1 MTLRQ
6 RIDTSRMSPYQWMIV
21 ALCVWLN
28 ALDGFDVLAMSF
40 TANRVTA
47 EFGLSGAQLG
57 LLFSVALFG
66 MAAGSLFIAPFADVI
81 GRRPLLLGSA
91 GLASVG
97 MLLASLSQS
106 YVMLGAFRFITGL
119 GVGAVLACIT
129 VIVAEYS
136 NLKYRGLAIG
146 IYAAGY
152 GVGATLGGLAAVGL
166 IGSYGWRSVFLVG
179 GIVAA
184 VSVVAAWF
192 LVPESVDFLVHKR
205 PVGVVEQLNRIA
217 RRISQAPVTS
227 LEEEAAGLPSQA
239 PSKNKVGALLAP
251 AFRRTTVLI
260 WVAFFL
266 VMCGFYFV
274 NSWTPRLLTA
284 GGMTEN
290 QGITMGLL
298 ISLGGAAGSVLYG
311 AVAARVNARKVLV
324 AFAVLAAVSMAVFIP
339 TTALLAVAMVLAVV
353 IGILINGCVAGMYTL
368 TPERYPVAIRGT
380 AMGWG
385 IGIGRIG
392 AILAPTIAGFL
403 VDNQWS
409 AGALY
414 LLAAAVV
421 LVAAVAAMLL
431 RDVAPAGAATRAAVH

>member
-1 MTLRQ
+1 MTLKQ
-6 RIDTSRMSPYQWMIV
+6 RIDASRMSPYQWMIV
-21 ALCVWLN
+21 GLCVWLN

-66 MAAGSLFIAPFADVI
+66 MAAGSLFLGPFADII
-81 GRRPLLLGSA
+81 GRRPMLLGSA
-91 GLASVG
+91 GLASLG
-97 MLLASLSQS
+97 MLLASVSQS
-106 YVMLGAFRFITGL
+106 YVMLGAFRFVTGL

-136 NLKYRGLAIG
+136 NARYRGLAIG
-146 IYAAGY
+146 IYTAGY
-152 GVGATLGGLAAVGL
+152 GIGATLGGLAAVGL
-166 IGSYGWRSVFLVG
+166 IGNYGWRSVFLVG

-184 VSVVAAWF
+184 ASVVAAWF

-205 PVGVVEQLNRIA
+205 PAGVVDKLNRVA

-227 LEEEAAGLPSQA
+227 IEDETAGLPSETSSQ
-239 PSKNKVGALLAP
+239 NKIGALLAP
-251 AFRRTTVLI
+251 SYRRTTLLL
-260 WVAFFL
+260 WVTFFF

-274 NSWTPRLLTA
+274 NSWTPRLLTS

-311 AVAARVNARKVLV
+311 AVAARYNSRQVLV
-324 AFAVLAAVSMAVFIP
+324 VFAVLAAVAMAVFIP
-339 TTALLAVAMVLAVV
+339 TTAVLGVAMVLAVIV
-353 IGILINGCVAGMYTL
+353 GMLINGCIAGAYTI
-368 TPERYPVAIRGT
+368 TPPRYPVQLRGT
-380 AMGWG
+380 AIGWG

-403 VDNQWS
+403 VDNRWS

-414 LLAAAVV
+414 LAAAAVV
-421 LVAAVAAMLL
+421 LVAAVAAILL
-431 RDVAPAGAATRAAVH
+431 RDHAPTGPAARAAVH